1 MKSAKAGFSCARCT
15 VCRIDFKDLNAKL
28 LPLPAQLG
36 SFHGYDA
43 RGSQA
48 GWIVISS
55 SQGGRQELKACLGSQ
70 LPCRYLLQSKLTIAN
85 PMHLAPVGAVHA
97 VHPKDAIYNLQRI
110 KRHCKWREGRRG
122 LIKAHQGPNCCCLG
136 LAAFVEAWRAFSP
149 CDFKAACAA
158 ARRAMG
164 TRKGEHET

>member
-15 VCRIDFKDLNAKL
+15 VCRFQRLK
-28 LPLPAQLG
+28 
-36 SFHGYDA
+36 
-43 RGSQA
+43 RQA
-48 GWIVISS
+48 AATSCTAG
-55 SQGGRQELKACLGSQ
+55 Q
-70 LPCRYLLQSKLTIAN
+70 LPWLRRTGLPSRMDCHQLQPRRASGIKSVLGKPAALQISTAIETDHRKSHAFSTCRRSAFSAFKRCHIQSS
-85 PMHLAPVGAVHA
+85 
-97 VHPKDAIYNLQRI
+97 KD
-110 KRHCKWREGRRG
+110 KRHFKWREGRRG